1 MSHDVPTSGVGMS
14 PAAALTTASPA
25 GFLRFAWHR
34 WKKIAR
40 AVGVVQT
47 RILMVIF
54 FFALVLPLGLILRMR
69 GDPLHLKAPE
79 NSNWTPHRDQDATLD
94 TARRQF

>member
-1 MSHDVPTSGVGMS
+1 MGFGR
-14 PAAALTTASPA
+14 AA
-25 GFLRFAWHR
+25 WDR

-54 FFALVLPLGLILRMR
+54 YFIFVFPIGLIMRLR
-69 GDPLHLKAPE
+69 GDPLRLKPRTG
-79 NSNWTPHRDQDATLD
+79 SNWTPHHQEPASLES
-94 TARRQF
+94 ARRQF